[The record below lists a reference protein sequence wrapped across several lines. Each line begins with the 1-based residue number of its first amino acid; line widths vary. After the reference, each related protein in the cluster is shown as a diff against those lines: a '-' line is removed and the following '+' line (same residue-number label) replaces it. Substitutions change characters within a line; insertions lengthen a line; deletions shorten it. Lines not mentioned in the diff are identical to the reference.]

1 MNNKLFNPTK
11 RLKFAIV
18 GVVIEGIISGCNFI
32 VLFKVLELIFGNKIS
47 FDNVKTATL
56 YLGILFLVRL
66 ILYSV
71 AYTQSQIG
79 GALVSRNLRVAFGD
93 KLRRI
98 PLGAFS
104 KQRVGYYINAATS
117 EVSDFEQILTHKLA
131 DITKYSV
138 LMLVVSGYCAYF
150 NIYIGIIMFISL
162 IILIPA
168 IRLSNIQVK
177 KYGTAKN
184 QAREENVSAITEYI
198 TGSQTLRSYGLAG
211 EKNTALIKSM
221 KRFSNISY
229 LYERAVVPIGF
240 AFTFLVYIG
249 SAISI
254 YIAVNAAISEKL
266 SIPQMIVI
274 VMLSLFSCKV
284 DATLYISL
292 VSYRNLLISKDK
304 IEGILEE
311 KEEKTVEK
319 KKWEKEEGEK
329 KSGTSENSVLQS
341 FKISFENV
349 YFSYEQGQR
358 VLEGMSFDISENK
371 LTAIVGDLGS
381 GKSTIFNLLTKYY
394 EPDKGTIMIGGEEIS
409 NKNAEQVLSNIS
421 LVDQDVFLFNDTIRN
436 NLLFAAPGASDEE
449 VLDACRKANCN
460 FIDHLPDGIDTVV
473 GENGN
478 KLSGGERQRI
488 SVARAIL
495 RKSNIVLLDEAT
507 SSLDIENELL
517 VKKAVL
523 NLLTLG
529 KTVVMIA
536 HTLPIIQ
543 SADKILVIKDGKV
556 VESGTHDELI
566 QENGKYASM
575 WKASLKLK

>member
-1 MNNKLFNPTK
+1 MNNELFKPGK
-11 RLKFAIV
+11 RLKLAV
-18 GVVIEGIISGCNFI
+18 AGVVIEGIISGCNFM
-32 VLFKVLELIFGNKIS
+32 VLLKVLELIFGKNIT
-47 FDNVKTATL
+47 FDDIKKVTL
-56 YLGILFLVRL
+56 YLGIIFALRI

-71 AYTQSQIG
+71 SYTQSQIG
-79 GALVSRNLRVAFGD
+79 GAVVSKRLRVALGD

-98 PLGAFS
+98 PLGVFS

-138 LMLVVSGYCAYF
+138 LLVVLSGYCAYL
-150 NIYIGIIMFISL
+150 NIYIGIIMFMSL
-162 IILIPA
+162 IILFPSIK
-168 IRLSNIQVK
+168 LSIIQVK

-184 QAREENVSAITEYI
+184 LAREENVSAITEYL

-211 EKNTALIKSM
+211 EKNTALRKSM
-221 KRFSNISY
+221 KYFSNISY
-229 LYERAVVPIGF
+229 MYERAVIPIGF
-240 AFTFLVYIG
+240 VFMFLVYVG
-249 SAISI
+249 AAASI
-254 YIAVNAAISEKL
+254 YIAVNSVIAGSL
-266 SIPQMIVI
+266 SIPQMIIV

-292 VSYRNLLISKDK
+292 VAYRNLLISKNK
-304 IEGILEE
+304 ISGIFKEEEE
-311 KEEKTVEK
+311 KEILENYTPKT
-319 KKWEKEEGEK
+319 
-329 KSGTSENSVLQS
+329 
-341 FKISFENV
+341 FDISFRDV
-349 YFSYEQGQR
+349 CFGYEKGQE
-358 VLEGMSFDISENK
+358 VLGGISFDIPENK
-371 LTAIVGDLGS
+371 ITAIVGDSGS
-381 GKSTIFNLLTKYY
+381 GKSTIFNLLSKYY
-394 EPDKGTIMIGGEEIS
+394 EPEKGKIMIGGKDLSEA
-409 NKNAEQVLSNIS
+409 NAEQVLSYIS

-436 NLLFAAPGASDEE
+436 NLLFASPGASDEE
-449 VLDACRKANCN
+449 VLDACRRANCS
-460 FIDHLPDGIDTVV
+460 FIDQLPDGIDTVV

-495 RKSNIVLLDEAT
+495 RKSSIVLLDEAT

-556 VESGTHDELI
+556 AESGTHEELI
-566 QENGKYASM
+566 EMNGKYASM
-575 WKASLKLK
+575 WKASMQVK